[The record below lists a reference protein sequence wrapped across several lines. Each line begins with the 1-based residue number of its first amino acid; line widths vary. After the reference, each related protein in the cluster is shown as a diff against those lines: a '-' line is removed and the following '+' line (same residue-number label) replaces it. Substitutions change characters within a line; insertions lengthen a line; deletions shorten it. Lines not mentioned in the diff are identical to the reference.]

1 MQHGQS
7 TGAAFV
13 PLSFAP
19 GEAYQFDWSHEV
31 VLLDGGYG
39 DGEGRARPALPQR
52 ILHVRAYPRET
63 QEMVFDAHDRAFALF
78 KGTCGRGIYDN
89 MKTAVETVFVGKN
102 RLYNR
107 LCLQMYSHYLAEPL
121 ACTPASRWEK
131 GQVENEVGLMREQFF
146 TPRLRFKSY
155 DELNAWLTDKC
166 IAFAKAHPHPE
177 EPGQT
182 VWEVFEAERPRL
194 VPYPGRFDGFHATPA
209 TTPWK
214 ERQETTRFEV
224 AAAWTC

>member
-52 ILHVRAYPRET
+52 ILHVRSLSARDAGDGVRCPRPGVCAV
-63 QEMVFDAHDRAFALF
+63 QGH
-78 KGTCGRGIYDN
+78 GGRGIYDN

-155 DELNAWLTDKC
+155 DELK
-166 IAFAKAHPHPE
+166 P
-177 EPGQT
+177 
-182 VWEVFEAERPRL
+182 
-194 VPYPGRFDGFHATPA
+194 
-209 TTPWK
+209 
-214 ERQETTRFEV
+214 
-224 AAAWTC
+224 